1 MATNTYVKIAS
12 VTVTASTVTNI
23 EFTSITGTFDDLVI
37 HALARATRTGFP
49 ADDLIIQFNGV
60 TTGYSGKRLYS
71 NGTGISNDSLSDIR
85 GFISDADS
93 TSGAFGSNF
102 FYIPNYAGST
112 NKSVSID
119 GVAETNAT
127 GGPMVLFAGL
137 WSNTAAITS
146 IKMFANNS
154 NIVQHSTF
162 TLYGIR
168 K

>member
-102 FYIPNYAGST
+102 QPQQSLLEPVHTDLNPA
-112 NKSVSID
+112 
-119 GVAETNAT
+119 
-127 GGPMVLFAGL
+127 
-137 WSNTAAITS
+137 
-146 IKMFANNS
+146 
-154 NIVQHSTF
+154 
-162 TLYGIR
+162 
-168 K
+168 